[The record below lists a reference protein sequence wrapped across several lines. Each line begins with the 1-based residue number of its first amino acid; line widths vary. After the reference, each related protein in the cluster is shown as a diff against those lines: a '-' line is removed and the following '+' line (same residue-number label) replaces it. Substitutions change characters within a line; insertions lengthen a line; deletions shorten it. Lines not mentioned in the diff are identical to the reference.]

1 MKIGLRGYGVWQVGA
16 FTTPAMAAEIEE
28 LGYSGLWL
36 GGPGVDLAGI
46 DELLAATES
55 LVVGSSVVNVWR
67 GDPSVLAASYQRV
80 TSRFPGRFV
89 LGIGAGHREQSV
101 GYERPMDAV
110 RRFLDGLD
118 AGEVPVSGRVLAALG
133 PKMLELAS
141 ERAGGVVPYLVP
153 PAHTRVAREALGA
166 SGFVA
171 PEQKVVL
178 DADVERAREVAR
190 PRVEHPYLGLVNYT
204 SNLRRLGYSEAD
216 LAGAGSDRLIDD
228 LVALGDV
235 ASVVR
240 RLGEHATAGA
250 DHVVVQ
256 VVTGKY
262 QMHPAL
268 PGVRLQVYD
277 DEVRRVY
284 RELAGGLF

>member
-1 MKIGLRGYGVWQVGA
+1 MKIGLRGYGVWQAAA
-16 FTTPAMAAEIEE
+16 FTTPAMAAYLEE

-46 DELLAATES
+46 DELLEATES
-55 LVVGSSVVNVWR
+55 LVVGSSIVNVWS
-67 GDPSVLAASYQRV
+67 GDPAALAVAYQRV

-89 LGIGAGHREQSV
+89 LGIGAGHREQSQ
-101 GYERPMDAV
+101 GYVRPMDAV

-118 AGEVPVSGRVLAALG
+118 AGGVPASGRVLAALG
-133 PKMLELAS
+133 PKMLELAA

-153 PAHTRVAREALGA
+153 PRHTRMAREALG

-171 PEQKVVL
+171 PEQKVVV
-178 DADVERAREVAR
+178 DSDPVRALGVAR
-190 PRVEHPYLGLVNYT
+190 PRVEHPYLGLTNYT
-204 SNLRRLGYSEAD
+204 SNLRRLGFSEDD
-216 LAGAGSDRLIDD
+216 LAGGGSDRLIEE
-228 LVALGDV
+228 LVALGGV
-235 ASVVR
+235 EEVVR
-240 RLGEHATAGA
+240 RLGEHRAAGA

-256 VVTGKY
+256 VITGKY
-262 QMHPAL
+262 QMHPRL

-277 DEVRRVY
+277 DEVMGVY